1 MQPSMALLQMIK
13 KPSDLRNLKPELLP
27 DVAKEIRQKII
38 DVTAQTGGHLGASL
52 GATDL
57 AVALHYVFESP
68 TDKII
73 WDTGHQA
80 YAHKLLTGRWDK
92 FHTLRQYGGIS
103 GFLNRSES
111 EHDAFGAGHA
121 STAISAA
128 LGFAAARDILKQ
140 DYKVVAVVNDGSIT
154 GGMAFEALQNAGNM
168 ASDLIVVLNDNQ
180 MFISHR
186 VGAVGA
192 FLAKFL
198 TGGLYTRFEKR
209 VRQFLTRLHFWGS
222 HLLRLAKR
230 IRVLLFPG
238 LLFEEMGFSYLGP
251 LDGHD
256 LPKLIEVLQGVKT
269 LKGPILLHVVT
280 KKGRGYDKAENDP
293 IKYHGVSKWNPE
305 TGEMAKAPE
314 GPPSYTKVFGQSL
327 CKLAKE
333 DEKIVAITAA
343 MPEGTGL
350 DMFRDKFKGRYFDVG
365 LGEQHAVTFA
375 GGLACAGVKPVVA
388 IYSTFLQRGFDQIEH
403 DIALQKLPVVFCLD
417 RGGLVGDDG
426 ATHHGVF
433 DLSYLRMIPNM
444 TIMAP
449 KDENELQHML
459 KTALNHS
466 GPVAIRYPRGA
477 GVGVP
482 LDSTFRLLPWGR
494 GEILREGRDIAILGI
509 GNMVMPSIESSENLA
524 KEGINVK
531 VINARFV
538 KPLDRTWLLDS
549 LNGVRSIITVEE
561 NAVAGGFGSAIREL
575 LEGEPFEITSIGIPD
590 KFIEHGSQAKLRS
603 LVGLTQENIAETVRL
618 IHSGSRPV
626 PSSSSGK
633 FLPN

>member
-1 MQPSMALLQMIK
+1 MPLLNMIK
-13 KPSDLRNLKPELLP
+13 NPTDLRNLKPELLP

-38 DVTAQTGGHLGASL
+38 EVTAQTGGHLGASL
-52 GATDL
+52 GCTDL
-57 AVALHYVFESP
+57 AVALHYVFDSP
-68 TDKII
+68 TDKLI

-80 YAHKLLTGRWDK
+80 YAHKLLTGRWDN

-128 LGFAAARDILKQ
+128 LGFAAARDVLKQ
-140 DYKVVAVVNDGSIT
+140 DYKVVAIVNDGSIT
-154 GGMAFEALQNAGNM
+154 GGMAFEGLQNAGNLG
-168 ASDLIVVLNDNQ
+168 SDLTVILNDNQ

-198 TGGLYTRFEKR
+198 TGGPYTRFEKR

-222 HLLRLAKR
+222 HLLRIAKR
-230 IRVLLFPG
+230 IKVLLFPG

-251 LDGHD
+251 VDGHD

-269 LKGPILLHVVT
+269 LKGPVLLHVVT
-280 KKGRGYDKAENDP
+280 KKGRGYERAETDP
-293 IKYHGVSKWNPE
+293 IKYHGVSKWDPE
-305 TGEMAKAPE
+305 SGEMAKAPA
-314 GPPSYTKVFGQSL
+314 GPPAYTKVFGQSL

-343 MPEGTGL
+343 MPDGTGL
-350 DMFRDKFKGRYFDVG
+350 DMFRDKFSDRYFDVG

-375 GGLACAGVKPVVA
+375 GGLACAGIKPVVA
-388 IYSTFLQRGFDQIEH
+388 IYSTFLQRAFDQIEH

-433 DLSYLRMIPNM
+433 DLSYLRMIPNI
-444 TIMAP
+444 TVMAP

-459 KTALNHS
+459 KTALNHRQ

-482 LDSTFRLLPWGR
+482 LETTFRLLPWGK
-494 GEILREGRDIAILGI
+494 GEVVREGNDVAVLAI
-509 GNMVMPSIESSENLA
+509 GNMVTPSLEAAESLA
-524 KEGINVK
+524 KDGVNIK
-531 VINARFV
+531 VVNTRFV
-538 KPLDRTWLLDS
+538 KPLDRAWLLET
-549 LNGVRSIITVEE
+549 LKGINSIVTVEE
-561 NAVAGGFGSAIREL
+561 NALAGGFGSAIREL
-575 LEGEPFEITSIGIPD
+575 LEGTSIQVTSIGIPD
-590 KFIEHGSQAKLRS
+590 KFIEHGTQAKLRS
-603 LVGLTQENIAETVRL
+603 LVGLTSDNIAKTVRQVR
-618 IHSGSRPV
+618 SGGRSLL
-626 PSSSSGK
+626 S
-633 FLPN
+633 N

>member
-1 MQPSMALLQMIK
+1 MALLKMINS
-13 KPSDLRNLKPELLP
+13 PTDLRNLKPELLP
-27 DVAKEIRQKII
+27 DVAKEIRQRII
-38 DVTAQTGGHLGASL
+38 EVTAQTGGHLGASL
-52 GATDL
+52 GCTDL
-57 AVALHYVFESP
+57 AVALHYVFDSP
-68 TDKII
+68 TDKLI

-80 YAHKLLTGRWDK
+80 YAHKLLTGRWEN
-92 FHTLRQYGGIS
+92 FHTLRQFGGVS

-128 LGFAAARDILKQ
+128 LGFAAARDVLKQ
-140 DYKVVAVVNDGSIT
+140 DYKVVAIVNDGSVT
-154 GGMAFEALQNAGNM
+154 GGMAFEGLQNAGNL
-168 ASDLIVVLNDNQ
+168 ASDLIVILNDNQ

-198 TGGLYTRFEKR
+198 TGGPYTRFEKR

-222 HLLRLAKR
+222 HLLRIAKR
-230 IRVLLFPG
+230 IKVLLFPG

-251 LDGHD
+251 VDGHD

-269 LKGPILLHVVT
+269 LKGPVLLHVVT
-280 KKGRGYDKAENDP
+280 KKGRGYEKAESDP

-305 TGEMAKAPE
+305 SGEMAKAPD
-314 GPPSYTKVFGQSL
+314 GPPAYTKVFGQAL

-350 DMFRDKFKGRYFDVG
+350 DLFRDKFKNRYFDVG

-375 GGLACAGVKPVVA
+375 GGLACGGLKPVVA
-388 IYSTFLQRGFDQIEH
+388 IYSTFLQRAFDQIEH

-433 DLSYLRMIPNM
+433 DLSYLRMFPNI
-444 TIMAP
+444 TVMAP

-459 KTALNHS
+459 KTALNHRQ

-477 GVGVP
+477 GIGVP
-482 LDSTFRLLPWGR
+482 LETTFHLLPWGK
-494 GEILREGRDIAILGI
+494 GEVLRDGTDIAILGI
-509 GNMVMPSIESSENLA
+509 GNMVMPSLDAAEVLA
-524 KEGINVK
+524 REGINAK

-538 KPLDRTWLLDS
+538 KPIDRVWLMETLKGIS
-549 LNGVRSIITVEE
+549 AIVTVEE
-561 NAVAGGFGSAIREL
+561 NVIAGGFGSAIREL
-575 LEGEPFEITSIGIPD
+575 LEGENFAITSIGIPD
-590 KFIEHGSQAKLRS
+590 KFIEQGTQAKLRS
-603 LVGLTQENIAETVRL
+603 LVGLTSDNIAKTVRQ
-618 IHSGSRPV
+618 IRSGARSV
-626 PSSSSGK
+626 LS
-633 FLPN
+633 N